1 MDRAV
6 AGAVPHV
13 RDAAAGEVNEA
24 WKCKNDAGPVPAVRN
39 GVNGSSMPDQNKPN
53 NLRLAL
59 ILGSIA
65 LVFFVAVIAK
75 RIWFS

>member
-1 MDRAV
+1 MRA
-6 AGAVPHV
+6 
-13 RDAAAGEVNEA
+13 R
-24 WKCKNDAGPVPAVRN
+24 VPAVRN
-39 GVNGSSMPDQNKPN
+39 AVNGSSMPDQNKPN